1 VSHVA
6 AMEFVAADGAE
17 ALGRP
22 QFEEFYNRTAPAL
35 RAYTKRV
42 AGSDTVADDI
52 LQESYLRL
60 LSAPRL
66 TAPALKSYLYRIAT
80 NLIMDYH
87 RAQSRERLW
96 QEDAARR
103 AGFVESGVEL
113 GADLQRLFAQ
123 VKPQERALLWLAY
136 VEQLEHR
143 EIAEILGL
151 AQGSVKVLLSRAR
164 AKMEAVLKENGFEGP
179 Q

>member
-1 VSHVA
+1 
-6 AMEFVAADGAE
+6 MDFVANDGAE
-17 ALGRP
+17 APGRR
-22 QFEEFYNRTAPAL
+22 QFEECYNATAPAL
-35 RAYTKRV
+35 RAYIKRV
-42 AGSDTVADDI
+42 AGSDSLADDI

-66 TAPALKSYLYRIAT
+66 AAPALKSYLYRIAT

-96 QEDAARR
+96 QEGASRR
-103 AGFVESGVEL
+103 AEYVEPGVEL
-113 GADLQRLFAQ
+113 GADLQKLFAQ

-136 VEQLEHR
+136 VEQAEHR
-143 EIAEILGL
+143 EIADILGL